1 MDKPRGS
8 RIVVVG
14 AGAMGRAA
22 IGALLAAD
30 SGVSVTAVDASP
42 EARETLNGA
51 FARQIDSGA
60 LKVLTDVTRIDPSDG
75 EAALLFL
82 PKERVIEAVL
92 APENTFR
99 SFGAIRTVVD
109 FGTNSVAFSRR
120 MAALADDSGLAYLDA
135 PVLGRPDKVGS
146 WVVPVGGAPEVHAAV
161 VWILDIVAVHAP
173 YIGPA
178 GSGAALKLLNQLMFG
193 AINAAAAEIA
203 AIAEAAGIDRRVFF
217 ETVTGSSAATVSGL
231 FKAIGKRVV
240 DDEYDS
246 PTFTIDL
253 LAKDVGLA
261 RDLAE
266 SVGLEAPLIAQ
277 VVSSTE
283 RAQEKG
289 LGALDTAAA
298 WLALRD
304 MNIERKGQ

>member
-1 MDKPRGS
+1 MDKPRGPGV
-8 RIVVVG
+8 VVVG

-30 SGVSVTAVDASP
+30 SAVPVTAVDAS
-42 EARETLNGA
+42 EAARQTLHDA
-51 FARQIDSGA
+51 FARQIDDGV
-60 LKVLTDVTRIDPSDG
+60 LKVLTDVTQIDPSDG
-75 EAALLFL
+75 EVALLFL
-82 PKERVIEAVL
+82 PKEQVIEAVL
-92 APENTFR
+92 APHGAVR
-99 SFGAIRTVVD
+99 SFGGVRTFVD

-120 MAALADDSGLAYLDA
+120 MAALADAAGVGYLDA

-178 GSGAALKLLNQLMFG
+178 GSGAAFKLLNQLMFG

-203 AIAEAAGIDRRVFF
+203 AIAEAAGIDGRVFF

-231 FKAIGKRVV
+231 FKAIGKRVI
-240 DDEYDS
+240 DEEYDS

-266 SVGLEAPLIAQ
+266 SVGLDAPLIAQ

-304 MNIERKGQ
+304 TNTKGKGQ